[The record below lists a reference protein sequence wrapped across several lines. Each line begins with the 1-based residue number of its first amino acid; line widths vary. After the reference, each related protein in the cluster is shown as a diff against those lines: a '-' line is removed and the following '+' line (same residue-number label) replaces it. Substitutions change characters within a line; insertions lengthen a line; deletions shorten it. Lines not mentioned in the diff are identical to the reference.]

1 MRSLLSQFIDIV
13 VPAAQIVSEARVA
26 IIFGNLLTGNEEF
39 RRKLSIIFR
48 PSEILKTAEHMLL
61 AQPVQF
67 SPWRWKQYITSWG
80 RNQPDFILTKY
91 QLSQIILKWRFSLLL
106 FIIMGLVLVGFETPQ
121 HLAIRAGLCVRL
133 NGLTFHWV
141 NQTNPDWNSVFLSA
155 PT

>member
-67 SPWRWKQYITSWG
+67 SP
-80 RNQPDFILTKY
+80 
-91 QLSQIILKWRFSLLL
+91 
-106 FIIMGLVLVGFETPQ
+106 
-121 HLAIRAGLCVRL
+121 
-133 NGLTFHWV
+133 
-141 NQTNPDWNSVFLSA
+141 
-155 PT
+155 